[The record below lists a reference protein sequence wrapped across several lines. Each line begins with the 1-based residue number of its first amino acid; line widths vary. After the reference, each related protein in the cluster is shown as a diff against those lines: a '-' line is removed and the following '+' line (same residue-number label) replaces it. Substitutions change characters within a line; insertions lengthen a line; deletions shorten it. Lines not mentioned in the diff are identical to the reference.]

1 MFQNTLLFRGLFMF
15 RFDLVVRW
23 SSGLRAA
30 GSGFESVLSSEESAE
45 MIRSFG
51 SFTFRPHVDSLDL

>member
-1 MFQNTLLFRGLFMF
+1 MFL
-15 RFDLVVRW
+15 FDLVVRW

-45 MIRSFG
+45 MIHSFG
-51 SFTFRPHVDSLDL
+51 SFTFQPHVDSLDL